1 MGQSVHSYFGRNGTI
16 IKHQTIQ
23 IMKAEIRRIL
33 IADDSQKDVELTI
46 AALAEK
52 NLANEVVVAEDGVE
66 ALDFLYKRGKFVN
79 ETGDPAVILLDIKM
93 PRMNGIEVLRHIR
106 ADEKFK
112 LIPIIMVTSSGEEKD
127 LVESYKLGA
136 NSYVVKPIDVIQFLD
151 AIKVLGQYWA
161 IINQPPPLYSK

>member
-1 MGQSVHSYFGRNGTI
+1 MR
-16 IKHQTIQ
+16 
-23 IMKAEIRRIL
+23 AEVRRIL
-33 IADDSQKDVELTI
+33 IVDDSQKDVELTI

-66 ALDFLYKRGKFVN
+66 ALDFLYKRGKFIN
-79 ETGDPAVILLDIKM
+79 EQGDTAVILLDIKI

-112 LIPIIMVTSSGEEKD
+112 LIPVIMVTSSGEEKD

-136 NSYVVKPIDVIQFLD
+136 NSYVVKPIDVVQFID

-161 IINQPPPLYSK
+161 VINQPPPVNLK